1 MSGSGGETLRASD
14 GQTRSHRKGTLIA
27 IEGIDGS
34 GKGTQ
39 SRILVDRL
47 RQSGRKVE
55 LVSFPRYD
63 ETFFGRLIGSF
74 LNGEYGT
81 LDQVHPTLV
90 SLLFAGDRFE
100 SRPMLEQALATS
112 DVVVL
117 DRYVASNIAHQGA
130 KLSGAD
136 RETLCRSIEHVEYA
150 LYQMPRPDQV
160 VLLDLEASQAQS
172 LVSKKAKR
180 NYTDRSADIQE
191 ADGDYL
197 ERVRQL
203 YLELARREPTWSV
216 VECAGLHGVRSVDE
230 IAQSIWQVVGRVIGD

>member
-1 MSGSGGETLRASD
+1 MSESGGETLRVSD
-14 GQTRSHRKGTLIA
+14 DEARSNRKGTLIA
-27 IEGIDGS
+27 VEGIDGS

-39 SRILVDRL
+39 SRILVERF
-47 RQSGRKVE
+47 RQSGRKVA
-55 LVSFPRYD
+55 LISFPRYD
-63 ETFFGRLIGSF
+63 ETFFGGLIGSF

-100 SRPMLEQALATS
+100 SRPMLEEALATC

-117 DRYVASNIAHQGA
+117 DRYVASNVAHQGA

-136 RETLCRSIEHVEYA
+136 RETLCRSIEHVEYD
-150 LYQMPRPDQV
+150 LYRMPRPDRV
-160 VLLDLEASQAQS
+160 ILLDLQVSEAQS

-180 NYTDRSADIQE
+180 NYTNRAADIQE

-203 YLELARREPTWSV
+203 YLELAGRELNWSV
-216 VECAGLHGVRSVDE
+216 VECAGTNGLRSVDE
-230 IAQSIWQVVGRVIGD
+230 IAQDIWQVVDRVIR